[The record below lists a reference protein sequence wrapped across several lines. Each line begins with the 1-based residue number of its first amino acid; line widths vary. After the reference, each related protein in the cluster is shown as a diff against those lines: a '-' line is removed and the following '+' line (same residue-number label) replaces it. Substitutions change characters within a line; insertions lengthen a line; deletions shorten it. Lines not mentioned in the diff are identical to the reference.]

1 MIEQKVIIN
10 LTDEDLK
17 ELGTLT
23 VSSLDYRGDT
33 KSNIN
38 ITNSITLDNVP
49 IVDEPDNETPIQ
61 YCPEIG
67 ANFAKLMFL
76 EETEY
81 QILFESKDAK
91 ASFDVLYSLTK
102 INDHHFKPFRFDL
115 GDNKQYKIAGTLN
128 FRSYVGKSFLD
139 VRKDDIY
146 SIKVPIEVRSKKID
160 YFNQYSAMI
169 ADLSQH
175 SLSLIF
181 EVHSPLYQEF
191 ELDYRQKETYYED
204 FMFLEYLF
212 RQENLPSIF
221 EYLSKNL
228 HSQLKNHT
236 ETVSISFASNVNQNT
251 LKNINTKPN
260 NLFKSDADL
269 TMVHKL
275 NGYLPSEIEKINSD
289 FEKNSYISKPN
300 KLSQSDADFEIV
312 RKLKGNIPS
321 EIEQTKH
328 EDVIDIPENRFFKYF
343 LELIRD
349 LVEKLIKNSKEGYI
363 NDKLLSFRDEIEY
376 YLSNKFF
383 NHISTMDYV
392 PFNSQILQKKEG
404 YREIFQYFL
413 MLEFSFRLSWDEIN
427 NQFKGFEKKLS
438 ELYEYWCYFKILK
451 VLNDLSVKKISF
463 EDVFKVN
470 KDNWSISIKKGVQSR
485 KRFHLNLY
493 DQNIEVE
500 LFYNLRFS
508 DGSQYRSYSLAFK
521 PDYTLLVKIN
531 GEVNYIHFDAKYRS
545 ELEIVEFYDT
555 INSDK
560 ELDEEIDERDALE
573 EKEYVFKDGDIYK
586 MHTYKDSIL
595 MTEGSYVLYPGNKTK
610 QFFESDGIIPSVG
623 AFSLTPG
630 NDEIEEDNLEVFIK
644 DVIKTLLYNQ
654 GVPLTIH
661 SVH

>member
-1 MIEQKVIIN
+1 MIEQKVIIH
-10 LTDEDLK
+10 LTDEDSTD
-17 ELGTLT
+17 LGTLT
-23 VSSLDYRGDT
+23 VSSLDYVGNEE
-33 KSNIN
+33 SNIN
-38 ITNSITLDNVP
+38 ISPSITLDNVP
-49 IVDEPDNETPIQ
+49 IADEPDNQTPIQ
-61 YCPEIG
+61 YCPDIG

-81 QILFESKDAK
+81 QILFESEDTK

-102 INDHHFKPFRFDL
+102 INDNHFKPFRFEL

-139 VRKDDIY
+139 VRKEGIN
-146 SIKVPIEVRSKKID
+146 SVKIPIEVRSKKID

-181 EVHSPLYQEF
+181 EVNSPLYQEF
-191 ELDYRQKETYYED
+191 ELDYRQKKTYYED

-212 RQENLPSIF
+212 REDNLPSIF

-228 HSQLKNHT
+228 HSQLKNHI
-236 ETVSISFASNVNQNT
+236 ETVPISFASNVNQYT
-251 LKNINTKPN
+251 LKNI
-260 NLFKSDADL
+260 
-269 TMVHKL
+269 
-275 NGYLPSEIEKINSD
+275 
-289 FEKNSYISKPN
+289 ISKPN
-300 KLSQSDADFEIV
+300 KLSKSNADFGIV
-312 RKLKGNIPS
+312 RKLKGHIPL
-321 EIEQTKH
+321 EIDQTKH
-328 EDVIDIPENRFFKYF
+328 EDIIDIPENRFFKYF

-349 LVEKLIKNSKEGYI
+349 LVEKLLENSKEGYI

-383 NHISTMDYV
+383 NHISTMEYV

-463 EDVFKVN
+463 EDVFKIN

-485 KRFHLNLY
+485 KRFYLNLY
-493 DQNIEVE
+493 EHDIEIE

-531 GEVNYIHFDAKYRS
+531 GEINYIHFDAKYRS
-545 ELEIVEFYDT
+545 ELEIVNFYET
-555 INSDK
+555 INSDN
-560 ELDEEIDERDALE
+560 ELDKEIDERDALE

-610 QFFESDGIIPSVG
+610 QFFETNTIIPSVG

-630 NDEIEEDNLEVFIK
+630 NDDVEENNLEVFIK
-644 DVIKTLLYNQ
+644 EVIKTLLYNQ
-654 GVPLTIH
+654 GLITLDFD
-661 SVH
+661 SLNY